1 MDKSAAIRLMPGT
14 AVLFRGRRHSIV
26 NAKTGMQS
34 EAPFFRLRNLD
45 GGVTGLISYKMLEP
59 VPEESAVKA
68 EEPGRRSATAVGR
81 QPP

>member
-1 MDKSAAIRLMPGT
+1 MYKSAAIRLMLGT

-45 GGVTGLISYKMLEP
+45 DGGVTGLISYKMLEP
-59 VPEESAVKA
+59 VPERESAAKA
-68 EEPGRRSATAVGR
+68 EEPGLDDFEGR
-81 QPP
+81 EV